1 MHLKG
6 LIEAELYLSVVLG
19 VEAAPDSKKIEE
31 VTARAVTVFLLA
43 YRA

>member
-1 MHLKG
+1 M
-6 LIEAELYLSVVLG
+6 YLGVVLG

-31 VTARAVTVFLLA
+31 VTTRAVTVFLLA